1 MFKTPSW
8 RLRALALPFVVALV
22 GLVLPAVAT
31 AAEPATFHRFEAV
44 ATANYTVTEEC
55 ADGSTAQQLVT
66 VIGGHEE
73 ESESGETTLDSD
85 FLTVRIRGFDCDGNF
100 VNDRGSGPA
109 EFTFSPSL
117 QEASVTGTIL
127 TRGGRTVTADVT
139 WEGTG
144 PMETT
149 SNTTTFTG
157 FVGHFQGQ
165 RRDAVATGTV
175 VVDGE
180 TIVDGSTTN
189 AEIETL
195 EDTNRD
201 TGAAA

>member
-1 MFKTPSW
+1 MF
-8 RLRALALPFVVALV
+8 LALLGALIV
-22 GLVLPAVAT
+22 PASAAAT
-31 AAEPATFHRFEAV
+31 VERFHRFEV
-44 ATANYTVTEEC
+44 EATANYTITEQC
-55 ADGSTAQQLVT
+55 PDGSTRQTRVT

-73 ESESGETTLDSD
+73 ESEDGVTTLDND
-85 FLTVRIRGFDCDGNF
+85 FVTVLIRGFDCDFNLI
-100 VNDRGSGPA
+100 NDRGSGPA

-117 QEASVTGTIL
+117 QTAAVSGTI
-127 TRGGRTVTADVT
+127 TMRSGSTVTVDMS

-144 PMETT
+144 PIETT
-149 SNTTTFTG
+149 NNTTTFPG
-157 FVGHFQGQ
+157 FVGHFQGK

-195 EDTNRD
+195 EDTNTRTD
-201 TGAAA
+201 S